1 MREDENVDYLDLM
14 DTLVSPSS
22 DTTTNGIRIRVKA
35 KIIPWDPRSGPSEAL
50 FCYQLRIS
58 NNGVAN
64 KVKLTKRKWI
74 I

>member
-35 KIIPWDPRSGPSEAL
+35 K
-50 FCYQLRIS
+50 
-58 NNGVAN
+58 
-64 KVKLTKRKWI
+64 
-74 I
+74 